1 MYKRQILEYVLPTR
15 HTFHHTLRIPLWTA
29 TVVSAV
35 LVAGLGDW
43 LPLADAEIGWVIPTV
58 IAAAAGWFVDRAGA
72 VKEPSPAH

>member
-1 MYKRQILEYVLPTR
+1 MAV
-15 HTFHHTLRIPLWTA
+15 FTA
-29 TVVSAV
+29 NSSAV